1 MPAIVAVLASRVRLL
16 TLDQVARTWYAD
28 ARHPRRSAR
37 EALRRAESQGLVA
50 VNTVMAHPEVVL
62 AAPLYRWS
70 AETLTT
76 PPHFGRLAWQARK
89 RFGQPPVRTIYV
101 TATAKA
107 KSLLDEA
114 AHRRGMRATELT
126 HDIHVAQIYLKLRR
140 EAPKL
145 AASWVGEDRLA
156 HTNSDTRPDALA
168 GTLAIDFVGQYRADK
183 LAVLFDEYRSRFAA
197 FELW

>member
-1 MPAIVAVLASRVRLL
+1 MPTIVAVLASRVRLL

-28 ARHPRRSAR
+28 ARHPRRTAR
-37 EALRRAESQGLVA
+37 EALRRAESQGLVT

-62 AAPLYRWS
+62 SAPLYRWS
-70 AETLTT
+70 AEALTT

-107 KSLLDEA
+107 KVLLGEV
-114 AHRRGMRATELT
+114 AHKRGIRSTELT
-126 HDIHVAQIYLKLRR
+126 HDIHVAQIYLKLCR
-140 EAPKL
+140 EAPEL
-145 AASWVGEDRLA
+145 AASWVGEDQLA
-156 HTNSDTRPDALA
+156 HADRDTRPDAVA
-168 GTLAIDFVGQYRADK
+168 GNLAIDFVGQYRADK
-183 LAVLFDEYRSRFAA
+183 LAVLYDEYRRCFTA